1 MRAILPGRPQSRR
14 QALAT
19 AEWDGLRLIS
29 YITGHATVIFTSP
42 HVLLQTIYIDTAA
55 LLAVD
60 IDEDTGRI
68 AICDEKDVY
77 IYVPIGRD
85 EGALTWM
92 QVHVLTADE
101 SATVTSISWTSTD
114 ELVVGGS
121 ELRLFYLAEHNQ
133 PRCVWR
139 QEIAYAT
146 SLAYASHDGG
156 LIASCGQH
164 DRLVKIW
171 RRISYEVDSTRF
183 DVAYLS
189 HPGVVTNAHWRKP
202 WHAEQNLDNVLY
214 TFCADNHVRIW
225 AYKDPHDVS
234 IMQQIAEIDM
244 TATIQPR
251 RLSVGSVSQRRYAF
265 IIDSRDFSSATEK
278 AVQNTA
284 SKDTDHALEHL
295 IEIANRSPEI
305 CIVLDGL
312 GHMSAW
318 GLENA
323 GYKSKA
329 ATEVFNA
336 VHVDD
341 LNIATSKTSKQFED
355 YTQFCIF
362 AGGSTK
368 SSLSVLAHTY
378 DGVITWYETAIA
390 HFFDTA
396 PRLRR
401 VQTAACWSGHDDTI
415 LQVWQ
420 DEQLVSKSEREVV
433 RWRRSVDHLEVHSR
447 EKTLHDMQPN
457 GVHKSELRTSYGTA
471 QVVATDKQ
479 LVIWDDRSN
488 SFEYETELDDA
499 IQCLEWTCTSF
510 GRHPLLAV
518 ATTFNITLFARI
530 HEQWLV
536 LQELRIREYTSHSIG
551 DICFLDDDSLVVAA
565 GNQLSVLD
573 DKIDEQQ
580 AAVATLGSALVKKLT
595 TPGVIDFANAALPL
609 YHPIVLRSLLREGSL
624 PPVINVMLALN
635 DQLKFYSKGD
645 AFSSD
650 LGLSLDALFE
660 HIDLQQDE
668 VLGAVQQLSNRL
680 AETSAPYL
688 KYREQD
694 GLRMTIEVVERL
706 LPLERSVDI
715 NGLRYL
721 HALYTEEVVS
731 WRAVIFASLS
741 TSQDILVDKVTV
753 HHGGKLT
760 WEAARKSGLF
770 LWLSEIDALRTQL
783 ENVGRAEYTQNED
796 RNPVDCSLYYLA
808 LGKKNVLQGLW
819 RTAVGVRERNNT
831 IKLLANNFDDP
842 KWKATALKNA
852 YALISRRRF
861 EYAAAFFLLGGSLR
875 DAVNV
880 LAHQV
885 GDLQLAFAV
894 ARAYQKDDES
904 VLRNLLH
911 GLILPA
917 AVNSTEGRWMAS
929 WAYAEL
935 GERSRAVQTLVRHVH
950 EVVGVEVSGDEGSIS
965 ASLGYETN
973 DPTVAVLY
981 LLLRQQLS
989 KKDLWRD
996 VLKPTE
1002 EWDFVMRCARYFVR
1016 TGCDVLAT
1024 RLMTEWTFIEQ
1035 SSGPKQQV
1043 AVEGST
1049 AAELTVDTAGAAH
1062 GEPRQPQKKKPT
1074 QFIEPSADSLLDS
1087 FGF

>member
-19 AEWDGLRLIS
+19 ADWDGLRLVS
-29 YITGHATVIFTSP
+29 YVTSNAAVVFTSP
-42 HVLLQTIYIDTAA
+42 HTLLQTIYIDTEA
-55 LLAVD
+55 LLAVA
-60 IDEDTGRI
+60 IDEETGRI
-68 AICDEKDVY
+68 AICDEEDVY

-92 QVHVLTADE
+92 QAHVLTADE
-101 SATVTSISWTSTD
+101 TATVTSISWTSTD
-114 ELVVGGS
+114 ELVIGGS
-121 ELRLFYLAEHNQ
+121 ELKLFYLAEHNQ

-139 QEIAYAT
+139 QEIAYPT
-146 SLAYASHDGG
+146 SLAYPSYDGG
-156 LIASCGQH
+156 LIASCGHH

-189 HPGVVTNAHWRKP
+189 HPGAITNVHWRKP
-202 WHAEQNLDNVLY
+202 WHVEQNLDNVLY

-225 AYKDPHDVS
+225 AYKDPHDIS
-234 IMQQIAEIDM
+234 IIEQIAEIDM

-251 RLSVGSVSQRRYAF
+251 RLSIGSISRRRYAF

-278 AVQNTA
+278 AVQNTT

-329 ATEVFNA
+329 ATEVFNV

-341 LNIATSKTSKQFED
+341 FNIVTSRIGKELDD

-378 DGVITWYETAIA
+378 DGAITWYETSIA
-390 HFFDTA
+390 RFFDTA
-396 PRLRR
+396 PRSRR
-401 VQTAACWSGHDDTI
+401 VQTAASWSGHDDTI
-415 LQVWQ
+415 LQIWQ
-420 DEQLVSKSEREVV
+420 DEQLVSKSESEVI
-433 RWRRSVDHLEVHSR
+433 RWTRTGNHLEVHSR
-447 EKTLHDMQPN
+447 EKTVHDLQPN
-457 GVHKSELRTSYGTA
+457 SVHKTELKASYATTQA
-471 QVVATDKQ
+471 VANERR
-479 LVIWDDRSN
+479 LVIWDGLSN
-488 SFEYETELDDA
+488 TFEYEVELDDA
-499 IQCLEWTCTSF
+499 IQCLEWTCTSL

-518 ATTFNITLFARI
+518 ATTFNITLFVRV
-530 HEQWLV
+530 HQQWLV
-536 LQELRIREYTSHSIG
+536 LQESRIREYTSHSIG
-551 DICFLDDDSLVVAA
+551 DICFLDDDSLVIAA
-565 GNQLSVLD
+565 GNQLIVLD
-573 DKIDEQQ
+573 IQIGEQQ
-580 AAVATLGSALVKKLT
+580 AVATLGPALVKNLSP
-595 TPGVIDFANAALPL
+595 PGVIDFANAALPL
-609 YHPIVLRSLLREGSL
+609 YHPVVLRSLLRESSL
-624 PPVINVMLALN
+624 SAIMNVMLALN
-635 DQLKFYSKGD
+635 DRLKFYSNGD
-645 AFSSD
+645 AFSVD
-650 LGLSLDALFE
+650 LGLSLEALVE
-660 HIDLQQDE
+660 PVDLHQDE
-668 VLGAVQQLSNRL
+668 VLGTVQQLSNRL
-680 AETSAPYL
+680 AETGIPYV
-688 KYREQD
+688 KHREQD
-694 GLRMTIEVVERL
+694 DIRMTLKTVERL
-706 LPLERSVDI
+706 LPLERSVDS

-731 WRAVIFASLS
+731 WRAIMFASLS

-753 HHGGKLT
+753 HNNGKLT

-770 LWLSEIDALRTQL
+770 LWLSASDASRAQL

-808 LGKKNVLQGLW
+808 LGKKKVLQGLW
-819 RTAVGVRERNNT
+819 RTAIGVRERNNT

-875 DAVNV
+875 DAVSV

-885 GDLQLAFAV
+885 KDLQLAFAV

-904 VLRNLLH
+904 VLRDLLH
-911 GLILPA
+911 KVILPA
-917 AVNSTEGRWMAS
+917 AVTSIEGRWMAS
-929 WAYAEL
+929 WTYTQLREP
-935 GERSRAVQTLVRHVH
+935 SKAVQVLVRHVH
-950 EVVGVEVSGDEGSIS
+950 EVVGVKVSVDQGSIPV
-965 ASLGYETN
+965 SLGYETN
-973 DPTVAVLY
+973 ESTLAVLY
-981 LLLRQQLS
+981 SLLRNGLI
-989 KKDLWRD
+989 KKDLWSN
-996 VLKPTE
+996 VLHPTE
-1002 EWDFVMRCARYFVR
+1002 EWDFVMRCARYVVR
-1016 TGCDVLAT
+1016 TGCDVLAL
-1024 RLMTEWTFIEQ
+1024 RLVREWTFIES

-1043 AVEGST
+1043 TVEVST
-1049 AAELTVDTAGAAH
+1049 AAGTMADTKAAAH
-1062 GEPRQPQKKKPT
+1062 GEPRQADKKKPT

>member
-19 AEWDGLRLIS
+19 ADWDGLRLVS
-29 YITGHATVIFTSP
+29 YITGNAAVIFTSP
-42 HVLLQTIYIDTAA
+42 HGLLQTIYIDTEA
-55 LLAVD
+55 LLAVA

-68 AICDEKDVY
+68 AICDVQDVY

-85 EGALTWM
+85 EGALTWI
-92 QVHVLTADE
+92 QARVLTGDE
-101 SATVTSISWTSTD
+101 TATVTSISWTSTD

-139 QEIAYAT
+139 QELAYPT
-146 SLAYASHDGG
+146 SLAYPSHDGG
-156 LIASCGQH
+156 LIASCGHH

-189 HPGVVTNAHWRKP
+189 HPGAVTNVHWRKP

-214 TFCADNHVRIW
+214 TFCSDNHVRIW

-234 IMQQIAEIDM
+234 IMQQIASIDM

-251 RLSVGSVSQRRYAF
+251 RLSVGSVSQRRHAF

-278 AVQNTA
+278 AVQNAA

-295 IEIANRSPEI
+295 IEVANRSPEI
-305 CIVLDGL
+305 CVVLDGL

-329 ATEVFNA
+329 VTEVFNA

-341 LNIATSKTSKQFED
+341 LNIATSKTGKQFED

-401 VQTAACWSGHDDTI
+401 VQTVACWSGHEDTI

-420 DEQLVSKSEREVV
+420 DEHLVSKSEREVV
-433 RWRRSVDHLEVHSR
+433 RWTRNVDHLEVHSR
-447 EKTLHDMQPN
+447 QKTVQHMQPN
-457 GVHKSELRTSYGTA
+457 GVHKSELRTGYGTTQA
-471 QVVATDKQ
+471 VATNRR
-479 LVIWDDRSN
+479 LVIWDDLSK

-499 IQCLEWTCTSF
+499 IQCLEWTCTSL
-510 GRHPLLAV
+510 GRHSLLAV
-518 ATTFNITLFARI
+518 ATTFNITLFARV
-530 HEQWLV
+530 HQQWLV

-565 GNQLSVLD
+565 GNQLIILD
-573 DKIDEQQ
+573 NQIDEQQ
-580 AAVATLGSALVKKLT
+580 AAVATLGSALVKKLN
-595 TPGVIDFANAALPL
+595 TPGVIDFANATLPL
-609 YHPIVLRSLLREGSL
+609 YHPVFLRSLLRKGIL
-624 PPVINVMLALN
+624 PPVKNVLLALN

-650 LGLSLDALFE
+650 LGLSPNALFE
-660 HIDLQQDE
+660 PVDMQQDE
-668 VLGAVQQLSNRL
+668 VLSAVQQLGNRL
-680 AETSAPYL
+680 VEPNAPYL
-688 KYREQD
+688 KSQEQE
-694 GLRMTIEVVERL
+694 GLRKTLEVVERL
-706 LPLERSVDI
+706 LPLERSVDV

-731 WRAVIFASLS
+731 WRAVTFASLS

-753 HHGGKLT
+753 YHGGKLT
-760 WEAARKSGLF
+760 WEAARKAGLF

-819 RTAVGVRERNNT
+819 RTAIGVRERNNT
-831 IKLLANNFDDP
+831 IKLLANNFDDS

-904 VLRNLLH
+904 VLRDLLH
-911 GLILPA
+911 GTILPT
-917 AVNSTEGRWMAS
+917 AVNSIEGRWMAS
-929 WAYAEL
+929 WAYAQL
-935 GERSRAVQTLVRHVH
+935 GEQSKAVQVLVRHVH
-950 EVVGVEVSGDEGSIS
+950 EVAGVEANGDKRIIP

-973 DPTVAVLY
+973 DPTLAVLY
-981 LLLRQQLS
+981 PLLREQLS
-989 KKDLWRD
+989 KMDRWRD

-1002 EWDFVMRCARYFVR
+1002 EWDFVMRCARCFVR
-1016 TGCDVLAT
+1016 TGCDILAT
-1024 RLMTEWTFIEQ
+1024 RLVTQWTFIEQ
-1035 SSGPKQQV
+1035 KSSPERSI
-1043 AVEGST
+1043 AVEVRT
-1049 AAELTVDTAGAAH
+1049 ATEAKALTPDAAH
-1062 GEPRQPQKKKPT
+1062 AESRQADKKKPT